1 MKSALK
7 KVSLILAICF
17 VAFHLYTAAFG
28 TMPGIAQKSI
38 HLGFLLVIF
47 YINAM
52 VDSEKRWEQIFLGIM
67 ALFALGGCAYITILD
82 ENLQLRAGI
91 VYASDILFAILL
103 IIAIFEACRRKM
115 GNPLVI
121 ITLVFVA
128 YAFLGKYIPGF
139 LNQPGMTLKKFTSLV
154 YLTTDGIFGSP
165 LYASA
170 SYVVLFVLL
179 GAIMSVSGIGDYM
192 TNLATSL
199 FGHMRGGP
207 AKVAVVASG
216 FFGSISGSPTANVI
230 GTGTFTIP
238 MMKKNGFEPE
248 FAAAVEATASTG
260 GAIMPPIMGS
270 TAFIMAEMLG
280 IPYTAVAK
288 AALIPA
294 ILYFLAV
301 LFGVDIYA
309 AKHGLKGIPRS
320 QLPKVRS
327 MLKQIYMLAPLIFLI
342 FCMAVFNMTIVRSGL
357 LTIIVTLV
365 LVEINPKTRMT
376 KEQWLQIPVQ
386 TVKSAVSVGIACAM
400 AGIISG
406 VIMGSGLGY
415 RISSILTSVAGTSM
429 LLLLVLTMVVSLI
442 MGMGVPTTAAYLV
455 LASLVAP
462 TMIQLGIPP
471 LAAHMFIFYFG
482 CISSITP
489 PVALAAYA
497 GAGLA
502 GCDPNKTGYKAFR
515 LAFCSFLMPYLFV
528 YNPVLLMEGGV
539 LDILWS
545 LVTALIGA
553 YLLAS
558 GFEGFFFRWSLKWFE
573 RPLMI
578 LGAVML
584 IVPGM
589 TLSCY
594 NAGGE
599 FEGLPAEQIMH
610 VATHSGTGATVHVIT
625 SAKSDI
631 NSIPDLAGTKFG
643 VTAGMMAGYL
653 DDVLWAYDM
662 TTDDLGSVVNLSLSD
677 LCTALQDGNIDAFL
691 YATPAPGTNFTDLA
705 MSFGIKVVDIGQ
717 EAVDKLMAE
726 KPWYHTVVIPA
737 GTYDGCD
744 EDITTFAQ
752 YTALCARA
760 DVPEETVYNLVKTM
774 MENADALEAVHK
786 NAAGTCPER
795 GIEGALIPMHPGA
808 ERYYKEVGVL
818 D

>member
-515 LAFCSFLMPYLFV
+515 RAFCSFLLPYLFV

-589 TLSCY
+589 
-594 NAGGE
+594 
-599 FEGLPAEQIMH
+599 
-610 VATHSGTGATVHVIT
+610 V
-625 SAKSDI
+625 
-631 NSIPDLAGTKFG
+631 
-643 VTAGMMAGYL
+643 
-653 DDVLWAYDM
+653 
-662 TTDDLGSVVNLSLSD
+662 
-677 LCTALQDGNIDAFL
+677 
-691 YATPAPGTNFTDLA
+691 TDLV
-705 MSFGIKVVDIGQ
+705 GIAIIVV
-717 EAVDKLMAE
+717 EFVTEFMFKRSE
-726 KPWYHTVVIPA
+726 KFVPVTVSQS
-737 GTYDGCD
+737 
-744 EDITTFAQ
+744 TT
-752 YTALCARA
+752 
-760 DVPEETVYNLVKTM
+760 
-774 MENADALEAVHK
+774 
-786 NAAGTCPER
+786 
-795 GIEGALIPMHPGA
+795 
-808 ERYYKEVGVL
+808 
-818 D
+818 

>member
-558 GFEGFFFRWSLKWFE
+558 GFEGFFFR
-573 RPLMI
+573 
-578 LGAVML
+578 
-584 IVPGM
+584 
-589 TLSCY
+589 
-594 NAGGE
+594 
-599 FEGLPAEQIMH
+599 
-610 VATHSGTGATVHVIT
+610 
-625 SAKSDI
+625 
-631 NSIPDLAGTKFG
+631 
-643 VTAGMMAGYL
+643 
-653 DDVLWAYDM
+653 
-662 TTDDLGSVVNLSLSD
+662 
-677 LCTALQDGNIDAFL
+677 
-691 YATPAPGTNFTDLA
+691 
-705 MSFGIKVVDIGQ
+705 
-717 EAVDKLMAE
+717 
-726 KPWYHTVVIPA
+726 
-737 GTYDGCD
+737 
-744 EDITTFAQ
+744 
-752 YTALCARA
+752 
-760 DVPEETVYNLVKTM
+760 
-774 MENADALEAVHK
+774 
-786 NAAGTCPER
+786 
-795 GIEGALIPMHPGA
+795 
-808 ERYYKEVGVL
+808 
-818 D
+818 

>member
-528 YNPVLLMEGGV
+528 YNPVLLMEGDV

-589 TLSCY
+589 
-594 NAGGE
+594 
-599 FEGLPAEQIMH
+599 
-610 VATHSGTGATVHVIT
+610 V
-625 SAKSDI
+625 
-631 NSIPDLAGTKFG
+631 
-643 VTAGMMAGYL
+643 
-653 DDVLWAYDM
+653 
-662 TTDDLGSVVNLSLSD
+662 
-677 LCTALQDGNIDAFL
+677 
-691 YATPAPGTNFTDLA
+691 TDLV
-705 MSFGIKVVDIGQ
+705 GIAIIVV
-717 EAVDKLMAE
+717 EFVTEFMFKRSE
-726 KPWYHTVVIPA
+726 KFVPVTVSQS
-737 GTYDGCD
+737 
-744 EDITTFAQ
+744 TT
-752 YTALCARA
+752 
-760 DVPEETVYNLVKTM
+760 
-774 MENADALEAVHK
+774 
-786 NAAGTCPER
+786 
-795 GIEGALIPMHPGA
+795 
-808 ERYYKEVGVL
+808 
-818 D
+818 

>member
-539 LDILWS
+539 LDIL
-545 LVTALIGA
+545 
-553 YLLAS
+553 
-558 GFEGFFFRWSLKWFE
+558 
-573 RPLMI
+573 
-578 LGAVML
+578 
-584 IVPGM
+584 
-589 TLSCY
+589 
-594 NAGGE
+594 
-599 FEGLPAEQIMH
+599 
-610 VATHSGTGATVHVIT
+610 
-625 SAKSDI
+625 
-631 NSIPDLAGTKFG
+631 
-643 VTAGMMAGYL
+643 
-653 DDVLWAYDM
+653 
-662 TTDDLGSVVNLSLSD
+662 
-677 LCTALQDGNIDAFL
+677 
-691 YATPAPGTNFTDLA
+691 
-705 MSFGIKVVDIGQ
+705 
-717 EAVDKLMAE
+717 
-726 KPWYHTVVIPA
+726 
-737 GTYDGCD
+737 
-744 EDITTFAQ
+744 
-752 YTALCARA
+752 
-760 DVPEETVYNLVKTM
+760 
-774 MENADALEAVHK
+774 
-786 NAAGTCPER
+786 
-795 GIEGALIPMHPGA
+795 
-808 ERYYKEVGVL
+808 
-818 D
+818 

>member
-309 AKHGLKGIPRS
+309 AKHGLTGIPRS

-589 TLSCY
+589 
-594 NAGGE
+594 
-599 FEGLPAEQIMH
+599 
-610 VATHSGTGATVHVIT
+610 V
-625 SAKSDI
+625 
-631 NSIPDLAGTKFG
+631 
-643 VTAGMMAGYL
+643 
-653 DDVLWAYDM
+653 
-662 TTDDLGSVVNLSLSD
+662 
-677 LCTALQDGNIDAFL
+677 
-691 YATPAPGTNFTDLA
+691 TDLV
-705 MSFGIKVVDIGQ
+705 GIAIIVV
-717 EAVDKLMAE
+717 EFVTEFMFKRSE
-726 KPWYHTVVIPA
+726 KFVPVTVSQS
-737 GTYDGCD
+737 
-744 EDITTFAQ
+744 TT
-752 YTALCARA
+752 
-760 DVPEETVYNLVKTM
+760 
-774 MENADALEAVHK
+774 
-786 NAAGTCPER
+786 
-795 GIEGALIPMHPGA
+795 
-808 ERYYKEVGVL
+808 
-818 D
+818 

>member
-199 FGHMRGGP
+199 CGHMRGGP

-320 QLPKVRS
+320 QLPKVRC

-589 TLSCY
+589 
-594 NAGGE
+594 
-599 FEGLPAEQIMH
+599 
-610 VATHSGTGATVHVIT
+610 V
-625 SAKSDI
+625 
-631 NSIPDLAGTKFG
+631 
-643 VTAGMMAGYL
+643 
-653 DDVLWAYDM
+653 
-662 TTDDLGSVVNLSLSD
+662 
-677 LCTALQDGNIDAFL
+677 
-691 YATPAPGTNFTDLA
+691 TDLV
-705 MSFGIKVVDIGQ
+705 GIAIIVV
-717 EAVDKLMAE
+717 EFVTEFMFKRSE
-726 KPWYHTVVIPA
+726 KFVPVTVSQS
-737 GTYDGCD
+737 
-744 EDITTFAQ
+744 TT
-752 YTALCARA
+752 
-760 DVPEETVYNLVKTM
+760 
-774 MENADALEAVHK
+774 
-786 NAAGTCPER
+786 
-795 GIEGALIPMHPGA
+795 
-808 ERYYKEVGVL
+808 
-818 D
+818 

>member
-502 GCDPNKTGYKAFR
+502 GCDPNRTGYKAFR

-589 TLSCY
+589 
-594 NAGGE
+594 
-599 FEGLPAEQIMH
+599 
-610 VATHSGTGATVHVIT
+610 V
-625 SAKSDI
+625 
-631 NSIPDLAGTKFG
+631 
-643 VTAGMMAGYL
+643 
-653 DDVLWAYDM
+653 
-662 TTDDLGSVVNLSLSD
+662 
-677 LCTALQDGNIDAFL
+677 
-691 YATPAPGTNFTDLA
+691 TDLV
-705 MSFGIKVVDIGQ
+705 GIAIIVV
-717 EAVDKLMAE
+717 EFVTEFMFKRSE
-726 KPWYHTVVIPA
+726 KFVPVTVSQS
-737 GTYDGCD
+737 
-744 EDITTFAQ
+744 TT
-752 YTALCARA
+752 
-760 DVPEETVYNLVKTM
+760 
-774 MENADALEAVHK
+774 
-786 NAAGTCPER
+786 
-795 GIEGALIPMHPGA
+795 
-808 ERYYKEVGVL
+808 
-818 D
+818 

>member
-589 TLSCY
+589 VTDLVGI
-594 NAGGE
+594 AIIVVE
-599 FEGLPAEQIMH
+599 F
-610 VATHSGTGATVHVIT
+610 
-625 SAKSDI
+625 
-631 NSIPDLAGTKFG
+631 
-643 VTAGMMAGYL
+643 VTEFMFKR
-653 DDVLWAYDM
+653 
-662 TTDDLGSVVNLSLSD
+662 SEKLSL
-677 LCTALQDGNIDAFL
+677 IH
-691 YATPAPGTNFTDLA
+691 
-705 MSFGIKVVDIGQ
+705 I
-717 EAVDKLMAE
+717 
-726 KPWYHTVVIPA
+726 
-737 GTYDGCD
+737 
-744 EDITTFAQ
+744 
-752 YTALCARA
+752 
-760 DVPEETVYNLVKTM
+760 
-774 MENADALEAVHK
+774 
-786 NAAGTCPER
+786 
-795 GIEGALIPMHPGA
+795 
-808 ERYYKEVGVL
+808 
-818 D
+818 

>member
-301 LFGVDIYA
+301 LFGVDIYS

-589 TLSCY
+589 
-594 NAGGE
+594 
-599 FEGLPAEQIMH
+599 
-610 VATHSGTGATVHVIT
+610 V
-625 SAKSDI
+625 
-631 NSIPDLAGTKFG
+631 
-643 VTAGMMAGYL
+643 
-653 DDVLWAYDM
+653 
-662 TTDDLGSVVNLSLSD
+662 
-677 LCTALQDGNIDAFL
+677 
-691 YATPAPGTNFTDLA
+691 TDLV
-705 MSFGIKVVDIGQ
+705 GIAIIVV
-717 EAVDKLMAE
+717 EFVTEFMFKRSE
-726 KPWYHTVVIPA
+726 KFVPVTVSQS
-737 GTYDGCD
+737 
-744 EDITTFAQ
+744 TT
-752 YTALCARA
+752 
-760 DVPEETVYNLVKTM
+760 
-774 MENADALEAVHK
+774 
-786 NAAGTCPER
+786 
-795 GIEGALIPMHPGA
+795 
-808 ERYYKEVGVL
+808 
-818 D
+818 

>member
-406 VIMGSGLGY
+406 VIVGSGLGY

-589 TLSCY
+589 
-594 NAGGE
+594 
-599 FEGLPAEQIMH
+599 
-610 VATHSGTGATVHVIT
+610 V
-625 SAKSDI
+625 
-631 NSIPDLAGTKFG
+631 
-643 VTAGMMAGYL
+643 
-653 DDVLWAYDM
+653 
-662 TTDDLGSVVNLSLSD
+662 
-677 LCTALQDGNIDAFL
+677 
-691 YATPAPGTNFTDLA
+691 TDLV
-705 MSFGIKVVDIGQ
+705 GIAIIVV
-717 EAVDKLMAE
+717 EFVTEFMFKRSE
-726 KPWYHTVVIPA
+726 KFVPVTVSQS
-737 GTYDGCD
+737 
-744 EDITTFAQ
+744 TT
-752 YTALCARA
+752 
-760 DVPEETVYNLVKTM
+760 
-774 MENADALEAVHK
+774 
-786 NAAGTCPER
+786 
-795 GIEGALIPMHPGA
+795 
-808 ERYYKEVGVL
+808 
-818 D
+818 

>member
-67 ALFALGGCAYITILD
+67 ALFALGGFAYITILD

-589 TLSCY
+589 
-594 NAGGE
+594 
-599 FEGLPAEQIMH
+599 
-610 VATHSGTGATVHVIT
+610 V
-625 SAKSDI
+625 
-631 NSIPDLAGTKFG
+631 
-643 VTAGMMAGYL
+643 
-653 DDVLWAYDM
+653 
-662 TTDDLGSVVNLSLSD
+662 
-677 LCTALQDGNIDAFL
+677 
-691 YATPAPGTNFTDLA
+691 TDLV
-705 MSFGIKVVDIGQ
+705 GIAIIVV
-717 EAVDKLMAE
+717 EFVTEFMFKRSE
-726 KPWYHTVVIPA
+726 KFVPVTVSQS
-737 GTYDGCD
+737 
-744 EDITTFAQ
+744 TT
-752 YTALCARA
+752 
-760 DVPEETVYNLVKTM
+760 
-774 MENADALEAVHK
+774 
-786 NAAGTCPER
+786 
-795 GIEGALIPMHPGA
+795 
-808 ERYYKEVGVL
+808 
-818 D
+818 

>member
-52 VDSEKRWEQIFLGIM
+52 VDSEKRWEQIFLCIM

-589 TLSCY
+589 
-594 NAGGE
+594 
-599 FEGLPAEQIMH
+599 
-610 VATHSGTGATVHVIT
+610 V
-625 SAKSDI
+625 
-631 NSIPDLAGTKFG
+631 
-643 VTAGMMAGYL
+643 
-653 DDVLWAYDM
+653 
-662 TTDDLGSVVNLSLSD
+662 
-677 LCTALQDGNIDAFL
+677 
-691 YATPAPGTNFTDLA
+691 TDLV
-705 MSFGIKVVDIGQ
+705 GIAIIVV
-717 EAVDKLMAE
+717 EFVTEFMFKRSE
-726 KPWYHTVVIPA
+726 KFVPVTVSQS
-737 GTYDGCD
+737 
-744 EDITTFAQ
+744 TT
-752 YTALCARA
+752 
-760 DVPEETVYNLVKTM
+760 
-774 MENADALEAVHK
+774 
-786 NAAGTCPER
+786 
-795 GIEGALIPMHPGA
+795 
-808 ERYYKEVGVL
+808 
-818 D
+818 

>member
-342 FCMAVFNMTIVRSGL
+342 FCMAVFNMTLVRSGL

-589 TLSCY
+589 
-594 NAGGE
+594 
-599 FEGLPAEQIMH
+599 
-610 VATHSGTGATVHVIT
+610 V
-625 SAKSDI
+625 
-631 NSIPDLAGTKFG
+631 
-643 VTAGMMAGYL
+643 
-653 DDVLWAYDM
+653 
-662 TTDDLGSVVNLSLSD
+662 
-677 LCTALQDGNIDAFL
+677 
-691 YATPAPGTNFTDLA
+691 TDLV
-705 MSFGIKVVDIGQ
+705 GIAIIVV
-717 EAVDKLMAE
+717 EFVTEFMFKRSE
-726 KPWYHTVVIPA
+726 KFVPVTVSQS
-737 GTYDGCD
+737 
-744 EDITTFAQ
+744 TT
-752 YTALCARA
+752 
-760 DVPEETVYNLVKTM
+760 
-774 MENADALEAVHK
+774 
-786 NAAGTCPER
+786 
-795 GIEGALIPMHPGA
+795 
-808 ERYYKEVGVL
+808 
-818 D
+818 

>member
-497 GAGLA
+497 GADLA

-589 TLSCY
+589 
-594 NAGGE
+594 
-599 FEGLPAEQIMH
+599 
-610 VATHSGTGATVHVIT
+610 V
-625 SAKSDI
+625 
-631 NSIPDLAGTKFG
+631 
-643 VTAGMMAGYL
+643 
-653 DDVLWAYDM
+653 
-662 TTDDLGSVVNLSLSD
+662 
-677 LCTALQDGNIDAFL
+677 
-691 YATPAPGTNFTDLA
+691 TDLV
-705 MSFGIKVVDIGQ
+705 GIAIIVV
-717 EAVDKLMAE
+717 EFVTEFMFKRSE
-726 KPWYHTVVIPA
+726 KFVPVTVSQS
-737 GTYDGCD
+737 
-744 EDITTFAQ
+744 TT
-752 YTALCARA
+752 
-760 DVPEETVYNLVKTM
+760 
-774 MENADALEAVHK
+774 
-786 NAAGTCPER
+786 
-795 GIEGALIPMHPGA
+795 
-808 ERYYKEVGVL
+808 
-818 D
+818 

>member
-406 VIMGSGLGY
+406 VIMGSGLHQHAAAARSDDGCLPDHGHGRPNHGGLSGSGLPGSPHDDSVGHSPAGRPHVHLLLRLHLLHHPPCGAGRLCRCRPGRVRSKQDRLQGVPSGLLFLPHAVLVCLQSGTADGGRRAGHPLEPGY
-415 RISSILTSVAGTSM
+415 RAHWRLSAGLRLRG
-429 LLLLVLTMVVSLI
+429 LLLPLEPEVVR
-442 MGMGVPTTAAYLV
+442 
-455 LASLVAP
+455 AS
-462 TMIQLGIPP
+462 
-471 LAAHMFIFYFG
+471 AHDTGRCDADCARYGHRFG
-482 CISSITP
+482 R
-489 PVALAAYA
+489 Y
-497 GAGLA
+497 
-502 GCDPNKTGYKAFR
+502 R
-515 LAFCSFLMPYLFV
+515 HHR
-528 YNPVLLMEGGV
+528 GGV
-539 LDILWS
+539 CH
-545 LVTALIGA
+545 
-553 YLLAS
+553 
-558 GFEGFFFRWSLKWFE
+558 R
-573 RPLMI
+573 
-578 LGAVML
+578 
-584 IVPGM
+584 
-589 TLSCY
+589 
-594 NAGGE
+594 
-599 FEGLPAEQIMH
+599 
-610 VATHSGTGATVHVIT
+610 VHV
-625 SAKSDI
+625 
-631 NSIPDLAGTKFG
+631 
-643 VTAGMMAGYL
+643 
-653 DDVLWAYDM
+653 
-662 TTDDLGSVVNLSLSD
+662 
-677 LCTALQDGNIDAFL
+677 
-691 YATPAPGTNFTDLA
+691 
-705 MSFGIKVVDIGQ
+705 
-717 EAVDKLMAE
+717 
-726 KPWYHTVVIPA
+726 
-737 GTYDGCD
+737 
-744 EDITTFAQ
+744 
-752 YTALCARA
+752 
-760 DVPEETVYNLVKTM
+760 
-774 MENADALEAVHK
+774 
-786 NAAGTCPER
+786 
-795 GIEGALIPMHPGA
+795 
-808 ERYYKEVGVL
+808 
-818 D
+818 

>member
-179 GAIMSVSGIGDYM
+179 GAIMSVSGIGAYM

-589 TLSCY
+589 
-594 NAGGE
+594 
-599 FEGLPAEQIMH
+599 
-610 VATHSGTGATVHVIT
+610 V
-625 SAKSDI
+625 
-631 NSIPDLAGTKFG
+631 
-643 VTAGMMAGYL
+643 
-653 DDVLWAYDM
+653 
-662 TTDDLGSVVNLSLSD
+662 
-677 LCTALQDGNIDAFL
+677 
-691 YATPAPGTNFTDLA
+691 TDLV
-705 MSFGIKVVDIGQ
+705 GIAIIVV
-717 EAVDKLMAE
+717 EFVTEFMFKRSE
-726 KPWYHTVVIPA
+726 KFVPVTVSQS
-737 GTYDGCD
+737 
-744 EDITTFAQ
+744 TT
-752 YTALCARA
+752 
-760 DVPEETVYNLVKTM
+760 
-774 MENADALEAVHK
+774 
-786 NAAGTCPER
+786 
-795 GIEGALIPMHPGA
+795 
-808 ERYYKEVGVL
+808 
-818 D
+818 

>member
-216 FFGSISGSPTANVI
+216 FFGSISGSPTATVI
-230 GTGTFTIP
+230 GTGTFTSP

-589 TLSCY
+589 
-594 NAGGE
+594 
-599 FEGLPAEQIMH
+599 
-610 VATHSGTGATVHVIT
+610 V
-625 SAKSDI
+625 
-631 NSIPDLAGTKFG
+631 
-643 VTAGMMAGYL
+643 
-653 DDVLWAYDM
+653 
-662 TTDDLGSVVNLSLSD
+662 
-677 LCTALQDGNIDAFL
+677 
-691 YATPAPGTNFTDLA
+691 TDLV
-705 MSFGIKVVDIGQ
+705 GIAIIVV
-717 EAVDKLMAE
+717 EFVTEFMFKRSE
-726 KPWYHTVVIPA
+726 KFVPVTVSQS
-737 GTYDGCD
+737 
-744 EDITTFAQ
+744 TT
-752 YTALCARA
+752 
-760 DVPEETVYNLVKTM
+760 
-774 MENADALEAVHK
+774 
-786 NAAGTCPER
+786 
-795 GIEGALIPMHPGA
+795 
-808 ERYYKEVGVL
+808 
-818 D
+818 

>member
-558 GFEGFFFRWSLKWFE
+558 GFKGFFFRWSLKWFE

-589 TLSCY
+589 
-594 NAGGE
+594 
-599 FEGLPAEQIMH
+599 
-610 VATHSGTGATVHVIT
+610 V
-625 SAKSDI
+625 
-631 NSIPDLAGTKFG
+631 
-643 VTAGMMAGYL
+643 
-653 DDVLWAYDM
+653 
-662 TTDDLGSVVNLSLSD
+662 
-677 LCTALQDGNIDAFL
+677 
-691 YATPAPGTNFTDLA
+691 TDLV
-705 MSFGIKVVDIGQ
+705 GIAIIVV
-717 EAVDKLMAE
+717 EFVTEFMFKRSE
-726 KPWYHTVVIPA
+726 KFVPVTVSQS
-737 GTYDGCD
+737 
-744 EDITTFAQ
+744 TT
-752 YTALCARA
+752 
-760 DVPEETVYNLVKTM
+760 
-774 MENADALEAVHK
+774 
-786 NAAGTCPER
+786 
-795 GIEGALIPMHPGA
+795 
-808 ERYYKEVGVL
+808 
-818 D
+818 

>member
-270 TAFIMAEMLG
+270 TAFIMAEMPG

-589 TLSCY
+589 
-594 NAGGE
+594 
-599 FEGLPAEQIMH
+599 
-610 VATHSGTGATVHVIT
+610 V
-625 SAKSDI
+625 
-631 NSIPDLAGTKFG
+631 
-643 VTAGMMAGYL
+643 
-653 DDVLWAYDM
+653 
-662 TTDDLGSVVNLSLSD
+662 
-677 LCTALQDGNIDAFL
+677 
-691 YATPAPGTNFTDLA
+691 TDLV
-705 MSFGIKVVDIGQ
+705 GIAIIVV
-717 EAVDKLMAE
+717 EFVTEFMFKRSE
-726 KPWYHTVVIPA
+726 KFVPVTVSQS
-737 GTYDGCD
+737 
-744 EDITTFAQ
+744 TT
-752 YTALCARA
+752 
-760 DVPEETVYNLVKTM
+760 
-774 MENADALEAVHK
+774 
-786 NAAGTCPER
+786 
-795 GIEGALIPMHPGA
+795 
-808 ERYYKEVGVL
+808 
-818 D
+818 

>member
-67 ALFALGGCAYITILD
+67 ALFALGGCAYITILE
-82 ENLQLRAGI
+82 ENLQLRYGI

-589 TLSCY
+589 
-594 NAGGE
+594 
-599 FEGLPAEQIMH
+599 
-610 VATHSGTGATVHVIT
+610 V
-625 SAKSDI
+625 
-631 NSIPDLAGTKFG
+631 
-643 VTAGMMAGYL
+643 
-653 DDVLWAYDM
+653 
-662 TTDDLGSVVNLSLSD
+662 
-677 LCTALQDGNIDAFL
+677 
-691 YATPAPGTNFTDLA
+691 TDLV
-705 MSFGIKVVDIGQ
+705 GIAIIVV
-717 EAVDKLMAE
+717 EFVTEFMFKRSE
-726 KPWYHTVVIPA
+726 KFVPVTVSQS
-737 GTYDGCD
+737 
-744 EDITTFAQ
+744 TT
-752 YTALCARA
+752 
-760 DVPEETVYNLVKTM
+760 
-774 MENADALEAVHK
+774 
-786 NAAGTCPER
+786 
-795 GIEGALIPMHPGA
+795 
-808 ERYYKEVGVL
+808 
-818 D
+818 

>member
-139 LNQPGMTLKKFTSLV
+139 LNQPGMTLMKFTSLV

-589 TLSCY
+589 
-594 NAGGE
+594 
-599 FEGLPAEQIMH
+599 
-610 VATHSGTGATVHVIT
+610 V
-625 SAKSDI
+625 
-631 NSIPDLAGTKFG
+631 
-643 VTAGMMAGYL
+643 
-653 DDVLWAYDM
+653 
-662 TTDDLGSVVNLSLSD
+662 
-677 LCTALQDGNIDAFL
+677 
-691 YATPAPGTNFTDLA
+691 TDLV
-705 MSFGIKVVDIGQ
+705 GIAIIVV
-717 EAVDKLMAE
+717 EFVTEFMFKRSE
-726 KPWYHTVVIPA
+726 KFVPVTVSQS
-737 GTYDGCD
+737 
-744 EDITTFAQ
+744 TT
-752 YTALCARA
+752 
-760 DVPEETVYNLVKTM
+760 
-774 MENADALEAVHK
+774 
-786 NAAGTCPER
+786 
-795 GIEGALIPMHPGA
+795 
-808 ERYYKEVGVL
+808 
-818 D
+818 

>member
-139 LNQPGMTLKKFTSLV
+139 LNQPGMPLKKFTSLV

-270 TAFIMAEMLG
+270 TAVIMAELLG

-589 TLSCY
+589 
-594 NAGGE
+594 
-599 FEGLPAEQIMH
+599 
-610 VATHSGTGATVHVIT
+610 V
-625 SAKSDI
+625 
-631 NSIPDLAGTKFG
+631 
-643 VTAGMMAGYL
+643 
-653 DDVLWAYDM
+653 
-662 TTDDLGSVVNLSLSD
+662 
-677 LCTALQDGNIDAFL
+677 
-691 YATPAPGTNFTDLA
+691 TDLV
-705 MSFGIKVVDIGQ
+705 GIAIIVV
-717 EAVDKLMAE
+717 EFVTEFMFKRSE
-726 KPWYHTVVIPA
+726 KFVPVTVSQS
-737 GTYDGCD
+737 
-744 EDITTFAQ
+744 TT
-752 YTALCARA
+752 
-760 DVPEETVYNLVKTM
+760 
-774 MENADALEAVHK
+774 
-786 NAAGTCPER
+786 
-795 GIEGALIPMHPGA
+795 
-808 ERYYKEVGVL
+808 
-818 D
+818 

>member
-489 PVALAAYA
+489 LVALAAYA

-589 TLSCY
+589 
-594 NAGGE
+594 
-599 FEGLPAEQIMH
+599 
-610 VATHSGTGATVHVIT
+610 V
-625 SAKSDI
+625 
-631 NSIPDLAGTKFG
+631 
-643 VTAGMMAGYL
+643 
-653 DDVLWAYDM
+653 
-662 TTDDLGSVVNLSLSD
+662 
-677 LCTALQDGNIDAFL
+677 
-691 YATPAPGTNFTDLA
+691 TDLV
-705 MSFGIKVVDIGQ
+705 GIAIIVV
-717 EAVDKLMAE
+717 EFVTEFMFKRSE
-726 KPWYHTVVIPA
+726 KFVPVTVSQS
-737 GTYDGCD
+737 
-744 EDITTFAQ
+744 TT
-752 YTALCARA
+752 
-760 DVPEETVYNLVKTM
+760 
-774 MENADALEAVHK
+774 
-786 NAAGTCPER
+786 
-795 GIEGALIPMHPGA
+795 
-808 ERYYKEVGVL
+808 
-818 D
+818 

>member
-38 HLGFLLVIF
+38 HLGFLLVVF

-238 MMKKNGFEPE
+238 MMKKNGFEPD

-589 TLSCY
+589 
-594 NAGGE
+594 
-599 FEGLPAEQIMH
+599 
-610 VATHSGTGATVHVIT
+610 V
-625 SAKSDI
+625 
-631 NSIPDLAGTKFG
+631 
-643 VTAGMMAGYL
+643 
-653 DDVLWAYDM
+653 
-662 TTDDLGSVVNLSLSD
+662 
-677 LCTALQDGNIDAFL
+677 
-691 YATPAPGTNFTDLA
+691 TDLV
-705 MSFGIKVVDIGQ
+705 GIAIIVV
-717 EAVDKLMAE
+717 EFVTEFMFKRSE
-726 KPWYHTVVIPA
+726 KFVPVTVSQS
-737 GTYDGCD
+737 
-744 EDITTFAQ
+744 TT
-752 YTALCARA
+752 
-760 DVPEETVYNLVKTM
+760 
-774 MENADALEAVHK
+774 
-786 NAAGTCPER
+786 
-795 GIEGALIPMHPGA
+795 
-808 ERYYKEVGVL
+808 
-818 D
+818 

>member
-238 MMKKNGFEPE
+238 MMKKNGFEPD

-482 CISSITP
+482 CISSITL

-589 TLSCY
+589 
-594 NAGGE
+594 
-599 FEGLPAEQIMH
+599 
-610 VATHSGTGATVHVIT
+610 V
-625 SAKSDI
+625 
-631 NSIPDLAGTKFG
+631 
-643 VTAGMMAGYL
+643 
-653 DDVLWAYDM
+653 
-662 TTDDLGSVVNLSLSD
+662 
-677 LCTALQDGNIDAFL
+677 
-691 YATPAPGTNFTDLA
+691 TDLV
-705 MSFGIKVVDIGQ
+705 GIAIIVV
-717 EAVDKLMAE
+717 EFVTEFMFKRSE
-726 KPWYHTVVIPA
+726 KFVPVTVSQS
-737 GTYDGCD
+737 
-744 EDITTFAQ
+744 TT
-752 YTALCARA
+752 
-760 DVPEETVYNLVKTM
+760 
-774 MENADALEAVHK
+774 
-786 NAAGTCPER
+786 
-795 GIEGALIPMHPGA
+795 
-808 ERYYKEVGVL
+808 
-818 D
+818 

>member
-154 YLTTDGIFGSP
+154 YLTKDGIFGSP

-327 MLKQIYMLAPLIFLI
+327 MLKQIYMLAPLLFLI

-589 TLSCY
+589 
-594 NAGGE
+594 
-599 FEGLPAEQIMH
+599 
-610 VATHSGTGATVHVIT
+610 V
-625 SAKSDI
+625 
-631 NSIPDLAGTKFG
+631 
-643 VTAGMMAGYL
+643 
-653 DDVLWAYDM
+653 
-662 TTDDLGSVVNLSLSD
+662 
-677 LCTALQDGNIDAFL
+677 
-691 YATPAPGTNFTDLA
+691 TDLV
-705 MSFGIKVVDIGQ
+705 GIAIIVV
-717 EAVDKLMAE
+717 EFVTEFMFKRSE
-726 KPWYHTVVIPA
+726 KFVPVTVSQS
-737 GTYDGCD
+737 
-744 EDITTFAQ
+744 TT
-752 YTALCARA
+752 
-760 DVPEETVYNLVKTM
+760 
-774 MENADALEAVHK
+774 
-786 NAAGTCPER
+786 
-795 GIEGALIPMHPGA
+795 
-808 ERYYKEVGVL
+808 
-818 D
+818 

>member
-489 PVALAAYA
+489 PC
-497 GAGLA
+497 GAGRLCRRRPGRVRSKQDRLQGVPSGLLFLPHAVLVCLQSGTADGGRRA
-502 GCDPNKTGYKAFR
+502 GHPLEPGYRAHRRLSAGLRLRGLLLPLEPEVVRASAHDTGRCDADCARYGHRFGRYR
-515 LAFCSFLMPYLFV
+515 HHR
-528 YNPVLLMEGGV
+528 GGV
-539 LDILWS
+539 CH
-545 LVTALIGA
+545 
-553 YLLAS
+553 
-558 GFEGFFFRWSLKWFE
+558 R
-573 RPLMI
+573 
-578 LGAVML
+578 
-584 IVPGM
+584 
-589 TLSCY
+589 
-594 NAGGE
+594 
-599 FEGLPAEQIMH
+599 
-610 VATHSGTGATVHVIT
+610 VHV
-625 SAKSDI
+625 
-631 NSIPDLAGTKFG
+631 
-643 VTAGMMAGYL
+643 
-653 DDVLWAYDM
+653 
-662 TTDDLGSVVNLSLSD
+662 
-677 LCTALQDGNIDAFL
+677 
-691 YATPAPGTNFTDLA
+691 
-705 MSFGIKVVDIGQ
+705 
-717 EAVDKLMAE
+717 
-726 KPWYHTVVIPA
+726 
-737 GTYDGCD
+737 
-744 EDITTFAQ
+744 
-752 YTALCARA
+752 
-760 DVPEETVYNLVKTM
+760 
-774 MENADALEAVHK
+774 
-786 NAAGTCPER
+786 
-795 GIEGALIPMHPGA
+795 
-808 ERYYKEVGVL
+808 
-818 D
+818 

>member
-489 PVALAAYA
+489 PVALAASA

-589 TLSCY
+589 
-594 NAGGE
+594 
-599 FEGLPAEQIMH
+599 
-610 VATHSGTGATVHVIT
+610 V
-625 SAKSDI
+625 
-631 NSIPDLAGTKFG
+631 
-643 VTAGMMAGYL
+643 
-653 DDVLWAYDM
+653 
-662 TTDDLGSVVNLSLSD
+662 
-677 LCTALQDGNIDAFL
+677 
-691 YATPAPGTNFTDLA
+691 TDLV
-705 MSFGIKVVDIGQ
+705 GIAIIVV
-717 EAVDKLMAE
+717 EFVTEFMFKRSE
-726 KPWYHTVVIPA
+726 KFVPVTVSQS
-737 GTYDGCD
+737 
-744 EDITTFAQ
+744 TT
-752 YTALCARA
+752 
-760 DVPEETVYNLVKTM
+760 
-774 MENADALEAVHK
+774 
-786 NAAGTCPER
+786 
-795 GIEGALIPMHPGA
+795 
-808 ERYYKEVGVL
+808 
-818 D
+818 

>member
-1 MKSALK
+1 MKSALE

-589 TLSCY
+589 
-594 NAGGE
+594 
-599 FEGLPAEQIMH
+599 
-610 VATHSGTGATVHVIT
+610 V
-625 SAKSDI
+625 
-631 NSIPDLAGTKFG
+631 
-643 VTAGMMAGYL
+643 
-653 DDVLWAYDM
+653 
-662 TTDDLGSVVNLSLSD
+662 
-677 LCTALQDGNIDAFL
+677 
-691 YATPAPGTNFTDLA
+691 TDLV
-705 MSFGIKVVDIGQ
+705 GIAIIVV
-717 EAVDKLMAE
+717 EFVTEFMFKRSE
-726 KPWYHTVVIPA
+726 KFVPVTVSQS
-737 GTYDGCD
+737 
-744 EDITTFAQ
+744 TT
-752 YTALCARA
+752 
-760 DVPEETVYNLVKTM
+760 
-774 MENADALEAVHK
+774 
-786 NAAGTCPER
+786 
-795 GIEGALIPMHPGA
+795 
-808 ERYYKEVGVL
+808 
-818 D
+818 

>member
-573 RPLMI
+573 RTLMI

-589 TLSCY
+589 
-594 NAGGE
+594 
-599 FEGLPAEQIMH
+599 
-610 VATHSGTGATVHVIT
+610 V
-625 SAKSDI
+625 
-631 NSIPDLAGTKFG
+631 
-643 VTAGMMAGYL
+643 
-653 DDVLWAYDM
+653 
-662 TTDDLGSVVNLSLSD
+662 
-677 LCTALQDGNIDAFL
+677 
-691 YATPAPGTNFTDLA
+691 TDLV
-705 MSFGIKVVDIGQ
+705 GIAIIVV
-717 EAVDKLMAE
+717 EFVTEFMFKRSE
-726 KPWYHTVVIPA
+726 KFVPVTVSQS
-737 GTYDGCD
+737 
-744 EDITTFAQ
+744 TT
-752 YTALCARA
+752 
-760 DVPEETVYNLVKTM
+760 
-774 MENADALEAVHK
+774 
-786 NAAGTCPER
+786 
-795 GIEGALIPMHPGA
+795 
-808 ERYYKEVGVL
+808 
-818 D
+818 

>member
-91 VYASDILFAILL
+91 VYASNILFAILL

-589 TLSCY
+589 
-594 NAGGE
+594 
-599 FEGLPAEQIMH
+599 
-610 VATHSGTGATVHVIT
+610 V
-625 SAKSDI
+625 
-631 NSIPDLAGTKFG
+631 
-643 VTAGMMAGYL
+643 
-653 DDVLWAYDM
+653 
-662 TTDDLGSVVNLSLSD
+662 
-677 LCTALQDGNIDAFL
+677 
-691 YATPAPGTNFTDLA
+691 TDLV
-705 MSFGIKVVDIGQ
+705 GIAIIVV
-717 EAVDKLMAE
+717 EFVTEFMFKRSE
-726 KPWYHTVVIPA
+726 KFVPVTVSQS
-737 GTYDGCD
+737 
-744 EDITTFAQ
+744 TT
-752 YTALCARA
+752 
-760 DVPEETVYNLVKTM
+760 
-774 MENADALEAVHK
+774 
-786 NAAGTCPER
+786 
-795 GIEGALIPMHPGA
+795 
-808 ERYYKEVGVL
+808 
-818 D
+818 

>member
-270 TAFIMAEMLG
+270 NAFIMAEMLG

-589 TLSCY
+589 
-594 NAGGE
+594 
-599 FEGLPAEQIMH
+599 
-610 VATHSGTGATVHVIT
+610 V
-625 SAKSDI
+625 
-631 NSIPDLAGTKFG
+631 
-643 VTAGMMAGYL
+643 
-653 DDVLWAYDM
+653 
-662 TTDDLGSVVNLSLSD
+662 
-677 LCTALQDGNIDAFL
+677 
-691 YATPAPGTNFTDLA
+691 TDLV
-705 MSFGIKVVDIGQ
+705 GIAIIVV
-717 EAVDKLMAE
+717 EFVTEFMFKRSE
-726 KPWYHTVVIPA
+726 KFVPVTVSQS
-737 GTYDGCD
+737 
-744 EDITTFAQ
+744 TT
-752 YTALCARA
+752 
-760 DVPEETVYNLVKTM
+760 
-774 MENADALEAVHK
+774 
-786 NAAGTCPER
+786 
-795 GIEGALIPMHPGA
+795 
-808 ERYYKEVGVL
+808 
-818 D
+818 

>member
-238 MMKKNGFEPE
+238 MMKKNGFEPD

-415 RISSILTSVAGTSM
+415 RISSILTSVVGTSM

-589 TLSCY
+589 
-594 NAGGE
+594 
-599 FEGLPAEQIMH
+599 
-610 VATHSGTGATVHVIT
+610 V
-625 SAKSDI
+625 
-631 NSIPDLAGTKFG
+631 
-643 VTAGMMAGYL
+643 
-653 DDVLWAYDM
+653 
-662 TTDDLGSVVNLSLSD
+662 
-677 LCTALQDGNIDAFL
+677 
-691 YATPAPGTNFTDLA
+691 TDLV
-705 MSFGIKVVDIGQ
+705 GIAIIVV
-717 EAVDKLMAE
+717 EFVTEFMFKRSE
-726 KPWYHTVVIPA
+726 KFVPVTVSQS
-737 GTYDGCD
+737 
-744 EDITTFAQ
+744 TT
-752 YTALCARA
+752 
-760 DVPEETVYNLVKTM
+760 
-774 MENADALEAVHK
+774 
-786 NAAGTCPER
+786 
-795 GIEGALIPMHPGA
+795 
-808 ERYYKEVGVL
+808 
-818 D
+818 

>member
-584 IVPGM
+584 IVSGM
-589 TLSCY
+589 
-594 NAGGE
+594 
-599 FEGLPAEQIMH
+599 
-610 VATHSGTGATVHVIT
+610 V
-625 SAKSDI
+625 
-631 NSIPDLAGTKFG
+631 
-643 VTAGMMAGYL
+643 
-653 DDVLWAYDM
+653 
-662 TTDDLGSVVNLSLSD
+662 
-677 LCTALQDGNIDAFL
+677 
-691 YATPAPGTNFTDLA
+691 TDLV
-705 MSFGIKVVDIGQ
+705 GIAIIVV
-717 EAVDKLMAE
+717 EFVTEFMFKRSE
-726 KPWYHTVVIPA
+726 KFVPVTVSQS
-737 GTYDGCD
+737 
-744 EDITTFAQ
+744 TT
-752 YTALCARA
+752 
-760 DVPEETVYNLVKTM
+760 
-774 MENADALEAVHK
+774 
-786 NAAGTCPER
+786 
-795 GIEGALIPMHPGA
+795 
-808 ERYYKEVGVL
+808 
-818 D
+818 

>member
-342 FCMAVFNMTIVRSGL
+342 FLIFCMAVFNMTIVRSGL

-589 TLSCY
+589 
-594 NAGGE
+594 
-599 FEGLPAEQIMH
+599 
-610 VATHSGTGATVHVIT
+610 V
-625 SAKSDI
+625 
-631 NSIPDLAGTKFG
+631 
-643 VTAGMMAGYL
+643 
-653 DDVLWAYDM
+653 
-662 TTDDLGSVVNLSLSD
+662 
-677 LCTALQDGNIDAFL
+677 
-691 YATPAPGTNFTDLA
+691 TDLV
-705 MSFGIKVVDIGQ
+705 GIAIIVV
-717 EAVDKLMAE
+717 EFVTEFMFKRSE
-726 KPWYHTVVIPA
+726 KFVPVTVSQS
-737 GTYDGCD
+737 
-744 EDITTFAQ
+744 TT
-752 YTALCARA
+752 
-760 DVPEETVYNLVKTM
+760 
-774 MENADALEAVHK
+774 
-786 NAAGTCPER
+786 
-795 GIEGALIPMHPGA
+795 
-808 ERYYKEVGVL
+808 
-818 D
+818 

>member
-320 QLPKVRS
+320 QLPKVSS

-589 TLSCY
+589 
-594 NAGGE
+594 
-599 FEGLPAEQIMH
+599 
-610 VATHSGTGATVHVIT
+610 V
-625 SAKSDI
+625 
-631 NSIPDLAGTKFG
+631 
-643 VTAGMMAGYL
+643 
-653 DDVLWAYDM
+653 
-662 TTDDLGSVVNLSLSD
+662 
-677 LCTALQDGNIDAFL
+677 
-691 YATPAPGTNFTDLA
+691 TDLV
-705 MSFGIKVVDIGQ
+705 GIAIIVV
-717 EAVDKLMAE
+717 EFVTEFMFKRSE
-726 KPWYHTVVIPA
+726 KFVPVTVSQS
-737 GTYDGCD
+737 
-744 EDITTFAQ
+744 TT
-752 YTALCARA
+752 
-760 DVPEETVYNLVKTM
+760 
-774 MENADALEAVHK
+774 
-786 NAAGTCPER
+786 
-795 GIEGALIPMHPGA
+795 
-808 ERYYKEVGVL
+808 
-818 D
+818 

>member
-7 KVSLILAICF
+7 KVSLILAIFF

-589 TLSCY
+589 
-594 NAGGE
+594 
-599 FEGLPAEQIMH
+599 
-610 VATHSGTGATVHVIT
+610 V
-625 SAKSDI
+625 
-631 NSIPDLAGTKFG
+631 
-643 VTAGMMAGYL
+643 
-653 DDVLWAYDM
+653 
-662 TTDDLGSVVNLSLSD
+662 
-677 LCTALQDGNIDAFL
+677 
-691 YATPAPGTNFTDLA
+691 TDLV
-705 MSFGIKVVDIGQ
+705 GIAIIVV
-717 EAVDKLMAE
+717 EFVTEFMFKRSE
-726 KPWYHTVVIPA
+726 KFVPVTVSQS
-737 GTYDGCD
+737 
-744 EDITTFAQ
+744 TT
-752 YTALCARA
+752 
-760 DVPEETVYNLVKTM
+760 
-774 MENADALEAVHK
+774 
-786 NAAGTCPER
+786 
-795 GIEGALIPMHPGA
+795 
-808 ERYYKEVGVL
+808 
-818 D
+818 